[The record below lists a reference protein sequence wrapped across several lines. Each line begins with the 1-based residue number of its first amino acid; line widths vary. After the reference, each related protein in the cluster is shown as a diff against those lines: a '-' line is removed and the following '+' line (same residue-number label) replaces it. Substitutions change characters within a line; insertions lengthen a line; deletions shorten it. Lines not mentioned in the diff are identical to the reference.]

1 MTVGILQ
8 NFIRWKM
15 SRILFENDDLKLVES
30 VNSFVLIAD
39 NLTPLFE
46 DGKIT
51 HIVVKKNKGV

>member
-1 MTVGILQ
+1 
-8 NFIRWKM
+8 M